1 MCVCVCI
8 IWCYGRHTHT
18 QRNKTE
24 KPNKNCMNDVY
35 LTYQEDNKKKV
46 ENKKIKHQP
55 VLIYLV
61 NGKNALDTL
70 RL

>member
-1 MCVCVCI
+1 
-8 IWCYGRHTHT
+8 
-18 QRNKTE
+18 
-24 KPNKNCMNDVY
+24 MNDVY